1 MATSNQF
8 YDPLRQAEL
17 AQYGGMTAAQYANSL
32 FKQDTAPVSLPNGGL
47 VLQAGRGSTISPED
61 VQKYTASGM
70 NLNQINSQFGD
81 PAITQRIVNPAVAN
95 PVVPYTPPSN
105 AMANPWQTQPKAPP
119 RQTAGAAQNP
129 PGDDWQNR
137 LVWADWRG
145 SRHGGN
151 TGAPGSGGLPP
162 GFDIRLGSNDPAINR
177 QVYGDNYFPG
187 GLPGFENILTKEQ
200 FFALTPAQ
208 QGSYREALYLYNQ
221 RRNGAGPQPGGVVP
235 PLPGDP
241 VGNPGYRPGT
251 PPGPETGFRPGPPP
265 GVGGGGSGGLGP
277 ALPPPPSSN
286 AMAGYPGGRGNYMGY
301 GPNGGGLRV
310 DPNYLPEYWD
320 NYQDSPEF
328 KWRLAQAEKAMNR
341 RLLSFGRSD
350 SSGGHNIMGNLYS
363 DITAD
368 ERDKQYQRNLMA
380 NTENY
385 QRYLGANNINYGRTQ
400 SEDQTGWNRAWD
412 IDNRD
417 WTRSNYLGEQDWNRN
432 FALANMG
439 FDATRSGVGAGSA
452 ASVALAQLL
461 NENGANQASLALSS
475 GRVSADM
482 ISSLL
487 SSGFGFDQI
496 EKLFGGGTPLGGV
509 PGPGAP
515 PPPPPSG
522 AGVGDPT
529 RRDYFDGSSYGW

>member
-61 VQKYTASGM
+61 VQRYTASGM
-70 NLNQINSQFGD
+70 NLDQINSQFGD

-95 PVVPYTPPSN
+95 PVVPYTPPASSTATAPTN

-119 RQTAGAAQNP
+119 RQTAGTAP
-129 PGDDWQNR
+129 PPPTASQFQ
-137 LVWADWRG
+137 
-145 SRHGGN
+145 
-151 TGAPGSGGLPP
+151 LPP

-177 QVYGDNYFPG
+177 QVYGENYFPG

-200 FFALTPAQ
+200 FFALTPEQ

-251 PPGPETGFRPGPPP
+251 PPGTETGFRPGPLP
-265 GVGGGGSGGLGP
+265 GVGAGGVGGLGP
-277 ALPPPPSSN
+277 AIRPSSPPSGNS
-286 AMAGYPGGRGNYMGY
+286 MVGYPGGRGNYMGY

-320 NYQDSPEF
+320 NYQESPEF
-328 KWRLAQAEKAMNR
+328 KWRLAQAEKALNR

-350 SSGGHNIMGNLYS
+350 STGGHNIMGNLYS
-363 DITAD
+363 DIAAD

-439 FDATRSGVGAGSA
+439 FDATRSGVGAGTG
-452 ASVALAQLL
+452 ASLALAELL
-461 NENGANQASLALSS
+461 SQNGANQASLALRS
-475 GRVSADM
+475 GAVSADV
-482 ISSLL
+482 IQALL
-487 SSGFGFDQI
+487 NAGFDWARI
-496 EKLFGGGTPLGGV
+496 EGLFGGGGQTPLGGV

-515 PPPPPSG
+515 SLPAPSG
-522 AGVGDPT
+522 AGVGSPT
-529 RRDYFDGSSYGW
+529 RRDYFDSSSYGW

>member
-70 NLNQINSQFGD
+70 NLDQINTKFGD
-81 PAITQRIVNPAVAN
+81 PAITQRIINPAVAN
-95 PVVPYTPPSN
+95 PVVPYTPPASSTATAPTN
-105 AMANPWQTQPKAPP
+105 AMANPWMTQPKAPP
-119 RQTAGAAQNP
+119 RQTAGSDPRTARAEFENANAMVGRSSQLQAIRNYGPASTPAAGGFTETP
-129 PGDDWQNR
+129 
-137 LVWADWRG
+137 
-145 SRHGGN
+145 SGN
-151 TGAPGSGGLPP
+151 TMPT
-162 GFDIRLGSNDPAINR
+162 
-177 QVYGDNYFPG
+177 Q
-187 GLPGFENILTKEQ
+187 
-200 FFALTPAQ
+200 
-208 QGSYREALYLYNQ
+208 
-221 RRNGAGPQPGGVVP
+221 AG
-235 PLPGDP
+235 
-241 VGNPGYRPGT
+241 
-251 PPGPETGFRPGPPP
+251 
-265 GVGGGGSGGLGP
+265 
-277 ALPPPPSSN
+277 
-286 AMAGYPGGRGNYMGY
+286 GYPGGRGNYMGY

-341 RLLSFGRSD
+341 RLLAFGRSD

-439 FDATRSGVGAGSA
+439 FDATRSGVGAGTG
-452 ASVALAQLL
+452 ASLALAELL
-461 NENGANQASLALSS
+461 SQNGANQASLALRS
-475 GRVSADM
+475 GAVSADV
-482 ISSLL
+482 IQALL
-487 SSGFGFDQI
+487 SAGFDWARI
-496 EKLFGGGTPLGGV
+496 ERLFSPLGGV

-515 PPPPPSG
+515 PLTPPSG
-522 AGVGDPT
+522 AGVGAPPPPSGGRDWLDP
-529 RRDYFDGSSYGW
+529 RYGNM